1 MRLCRVGATATV
13 DEHVVFAR
21 ARSNAVTAITGVR
34 ELEPCRAR
42 IQRWLDRVGPLSRVG
57 EFKAIEI
64 AAGTGANGPNGLQQL
79 RYPETRTSD
88 TPSDAK
94 KRLFDVVADNLAV
107 DDFTTEGEELLFGLD
122 FGTSPTFRP
131 ALRGSC
137 TW

>member
-79 RYPETRTSD
+79 RYPATRISD
-88 TPSDAK
+88 TPSDA
-94 KRLFDVVADNLAV
+94 DLAI
-107 DDFTTEGEELLFGLD
+107 DDITTEDEELLFGLD

-131 ALRGSC
+131 CLLYTSDAADEL
-137 TW
+137 